1 MDDGVTGGR
10 SGDDVGRKRDERC
23 QSGDRVDER
32 GERGL
37 EFLLEYVEN
46 GCLERG
52 EGCVERGLWRV
63 RLQKWRVG
71 LWRVVFGE

>member
-32 GERGL
+32 GERGF
-37 EFLLEYVEN
+37 EFLLEYM
-46 GCLERG
+46 GTRKLSRRG
-52 EGCVERGLWRV
+52 
-63 RLQKWRVG
+63 
-71 LWRVVFGE
+71 